1 MNEIEQKYHNLLANL
16 KQHDRIAIAFSG
28 GVDSTFLLAAAQ
40 SGLGDGAVA
49 VTADSV
55 FIPREELE
63 ASAQFCSEHGIRQI
77 VFEADVLHDS
87 EICANPANRCYLC
100 KLKIFRRMQ
109 TLTNEQ
115 GIAAVAEGSN
125 LDDSGDYRPGMQA
138 IAELGILSP
147 LRDALLTKQ
156 EIRTLSR
163 SLGLP
168 TWQKPS
174 AACLASRIPYGD
186 VITAENLHMAEEA
199 EQYLHQLGLRQVRV
213 RIHGRIARI
222 EALPDDLMNILHH
235 RIPISARFHE
245 IGFQYTSLD
254 LLGYRTGSLNEVL

>member
-28 GVDSTFLLAAAQ
+28 GVDSTFLLASAQ
-40 SGLGDGAVA
+40 SALGDRAVA
-49 VTADSV
+49 VTADSA

-100 KLKIFRRMQ
+100 KLKIFRRIQ
-109 TLTNEQ
+109 TLAGEQ

-186 VITAENLHMAEEA
+186 IITAKNLRMAEEA

-213 RIHGRIARI
+213 RIHGNVARI

-235 RIPISARFHE
+235 RIPLSERFHE